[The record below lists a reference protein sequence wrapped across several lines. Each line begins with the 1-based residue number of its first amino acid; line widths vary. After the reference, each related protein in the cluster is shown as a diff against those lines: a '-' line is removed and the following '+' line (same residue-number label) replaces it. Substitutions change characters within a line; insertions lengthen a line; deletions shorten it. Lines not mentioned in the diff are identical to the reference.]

1 MPHEQALAIATS
13 AEVLQELSATQAEQV
28 FDSVDVDE
36 LTDEQ
41 AEALVEAVQ
50 DAPEEV
56 RAAFENEINIFGG
69 KFETYVPLGSTVD
82 VRTRKVIV
90 AASGVLFI
98 APTVSVSSSTTSSS
112 STSSD
117 SRRRK

>member
-1 MPHEQALAIATS
+1 MPPEEALAVATS
-13 AEVLQELSATQAEQV
+13 PEALQELSPTQAEEV
-28 FDSVDVDE
+28 FSAVDVEE

-50 DAPEEV
+50 DAPDEV
-56 RAAFENEINIFGG
+56 RAAFENEINVFGG
-69 KFETYVPLGSTVD
+69 KFETYVPLGSTVN

-90 AASGVLFI
+90 AASGVLFM

-112 STSSD
+112 STSD